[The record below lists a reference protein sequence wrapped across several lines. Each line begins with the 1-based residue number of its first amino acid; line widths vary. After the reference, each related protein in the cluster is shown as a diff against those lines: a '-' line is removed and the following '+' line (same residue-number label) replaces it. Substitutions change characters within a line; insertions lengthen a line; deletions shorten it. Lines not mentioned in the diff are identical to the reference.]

1 MLSLALARSLSAASL
16 RGFIS
21 VFLVVGFDAMRGL
34 LFVMNARARRYCT
47 KASFGHLAGGYDAQY
62 YGYMWSEVFSA
73 DMFDRI
79 MQDPDG
85 GKIHAIPC
93 FNSNPNP
100 NPNPSP
106 NPKDP
111 DGGKIYTPFHALQLS
126 LNLGHSRTRRRAI
139 SVYGYRLL

>member
-1 MLSLALARSLSAASL
+1 M
-16 RGFIS
+16 
-21 VFLVVGFDAMRGL
+21 FLVVGFDAMRGL
-34 LFVMNARARRYCT
+34 LFVMNARTRRYYT

-93 FNSNPNP
+93 FATFF
-100 NPNPSP
+100 
-106 NPKDP
+106 K
-111 DGGKIYTPFHALQLS
+111 
-126 LNLGHSRTRRRAI
+126 SRTLPHTQTRHLCVRI
-139 SVYGYRLL
+139 SVALTWGDFTLFLAYVDYDASRWLLLSFTVPTIQYL